1 MAETFIDQLLNFI
14 IPPAIFLFIFWILY
28 KIPIVKEGISSFI
41 DWNRRRVEG
50 KEERSDST
58 TLTSISY
65 E

>member
-1 MAETFIDQLLNFI
+1 MAENFIDTLLNFI

-28 KIPIVKEGISSFI
+28 KIPIVNEGIASLI

-50 KEERSDST
+50 KVEREETST
-58 TLTSISY
+58 LKSITY